1 MRILKK
7 AAALFMSVVLTVSFT
22 GCGTKRNGNAKALD
36 IDKEVSVCIWYND
49 ESYTS
54 YLEYIAE
61 EFHKAN
67 EFVTI
72 NTVLIEK
79 GDILDAVYE
88 GSISNDDVADVYLM
102 PASDIQ
108 KAYLSG
114 LISENDKYTSS
125 YSTKHFPVSAI
136 NAACYG
142 GKLYGYPVTF
152 SAAVMVYNKKYVS
165 EPETMEQ
172 IEEYINS
179 YKVTDTEE
187 KLTMIAG
194 WDSSDLMINYAF
206 GGSYV
211 DAGGETGEEN
221 TAVIQEE
228 SLKASMTQYAALK
241 KTFGLEKNR
250 TQQDYIDLF
259 SQSKVLYTIIESDNL
274 SQINKSGVDY
284 GICNIPG
291 AKTGFGT
298 QSLSETTLAAVNPY
312 SENIGTAK
320 AVAQAISY
328 DYADLL
334 EEYTGHISARNDV
347 TKKKYHE
354 QYKKLYEVYAGSDI
368 RAKYMGADEFYL
380 RYDIMLNEVWEGTDV
395 SDAFNTF
402 NQAVK

>member
-1 MRILKK
+1 
-7 AAALFMSVVLTVSFT
+7 MSVVLTVSFT
-22 GCGTKRNGNAKALD
+22 GCGTKRSGNAKALD

>member
-22 GCGTKRNGNAKALD
+22 GCGTKRSGNAKALD

>member
-1 MRILKK
+1 MKILKK

-22 GCGTKRNGNAKALD
+22 GCGAKRNGNAKALN
-36 IDKEVSVCIWYND
+36 IDKEVSICIWYND

-54 YLEYIAE
+54 YLEYISE

-72 NTVLIEK
+72 NTVLIEE
-79 GDILDAVYE
+79 GDILNSVYE
-88 GSISNDDVADVYLM
+88 GSINNDDIADVYLM

-114 LISENDKYTSS
+114 LLAENDEYTSS
-125 YSTKHFPVSAI
+125 YSAKHFPVSAI
-136 NAACYG
+136 NAACYD

-152 SAAVMVYNKKYVS
+152 STAVMVYNKKYVS
-165 EPETMEQ
+165 APETMEQ

-179 YKVTDTEE
+179 YKVTDTQE

-211 DAGGETGEEN
+211 DAGGETGEE
-221 TAVIQEE
+221 AVADVQEE
-228 SLKASMTQYAALK
+228 ALKASMTQYAALK
-241 KTFGLEKNR
+241 KTFGIEKNR

-259 SQSKVLYTIIESDNL
+259 SQGKILYTIIESDNL
-274 SQINKSGVDY
+274 SQINASGVDY
-284 GICNIPG
+284 GICQIPG

-312 SENIGTAK
+312 SENIDTAK

-347 TKKKYHE
+347 TKKKYRE
-354 QYKKLYEVYAGSDI
+354 RYKKLYEVYASSDI

-380 RYDIMLNEVWEGTDV
+380 RYDILLNQVWEGADV
-395 SDAFNTF
+395 NEAFDTF
-402 NQAVK
+402 NEAVK

>member
-1 MRILKK
+1 MGILKK
-7 AAALFMSVVLTVSFT
+7 AAALFMSVVLTVAFT

-67 EFVTI
+67 EFITI
-72 NTVLIEK
+72 NTVLLEK

-152 SAAVMVYNKKYVS
+152 STAVMVYNKKYVS

-172 IEEYINS
+172 IAEYINS
-179 YKVTDTEE
+179 YKLTDTEE

-194 WDSSDLMINYAF
+194 WASSDLMINYAF

-211 DAGGETGEEN
+211 DAGGDTGEEN

-228 SLKASMTQYAALK
+228 ALKASMTQYAALR
-241 KTFGLEKNR
+241 KTFGLDKNR
-250 TQQDYIDLF
+250 TQKDYTDLF
-259 SQSKVLYTIIESDNL
+259 SQSKILYTIIESDNL

-284 GICNIPG
+284 GICKIPG

-312 SENIGTAK
+312 SENIETAK

-334 EEYTGHISARNDV
+334 EEYTGYVSARNDV
-347 TKKKYHE
+347 IKKKYRE

-380 RYDIMLNEVWEGTDV
+380 RYDIMLNEVWEGADV
-395 SDAFNTF
+395 NEAFDTF